1 VRARFSIASELAS
14 RAPERYLQRRKRIAR
29 AAQKLQRRK
38 PHMSETADRVKKIVV
53 EHLGVEPDKVTE
65 DASFIDDL
73 GADSLDIVELVMAF
87 EEEFGVEI
95 PDDAAE
101 KITTVRDAIDYID
114 QNKG

>member
-1 VRARFSIASELAS
+1 MTEVGHLPPA
-14 RAPERYLQRRKRIAR
+14 KRIAR
-29 AAQKLQRRK
+29 AAQKRKRRK
-38 PHMSETADRVKKIVV
+38 LHMSETGDRVKKIVV
-53 EHLGVEPDKVTE
+53 EHLGVEADKVTE